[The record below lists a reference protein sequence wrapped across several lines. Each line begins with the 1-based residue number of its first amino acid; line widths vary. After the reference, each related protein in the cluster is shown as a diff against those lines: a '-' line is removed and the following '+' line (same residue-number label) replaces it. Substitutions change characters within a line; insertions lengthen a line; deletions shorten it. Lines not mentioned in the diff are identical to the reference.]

1 VSARDLSALPAVLAR
16 LEREYG
22 RARVLTGLAAIV
34 TGECIGAPAG
44 AVLVDCRVVA
54 VTQGV
59 EVLYDI
65 KAPRR

>member
-1 VSARDLSALPAVLAR
+1 VSGVDVATLAR

-22 RARVLTGLAAIV
+22 RARVLTGLAAMV
-34 TGECIGAPAG
+34 TGECIHAPAG
-44 AVLVDCRVVA
+44 AVLVDCGDSRVVA

-59 EVLYDI
+59 EVLYDV